1 MIYNQDIMEW
11 CKSYKGEKFHA
22 ILCDPPYEL
31 GFLGKEWDKSGI
43 AFNPETWKALKEHL
57 HDGGFGMAFA
67 SSRGWHRMAVAIED
81 AGFIIHPTIFGWAFG
96 CLSEDTEILTKE
108 GWKYHRDI
116 LTGNMVACYY
126 VNNEEI
132 NFYPIQEVFKYN
144 YNDTAYHIQSDKT
157 DQIVSR
163 NHRVIIERG
172 GKKIF
177 KLAEALE
184 RQENI
189 PVLENVSFLQ
199 EATNGQE
206 CGRIPQKKPLFT
218 KVCGRNISAKEIRT
232 KDRQKERYN
241 KLLTET
247 QTTWERNKLPSL
259 WQKIL
264 QTTDC
269 VEKNQTTSLFSK
281 MQWLFQGAGLEK
293 TCTQGKR
300 ELETRKRKSSQ
311 RKNDWQNKSFLE
323 RWGNLFQKTWELLAN
338 KICQVSERVF
348 ENGTQRWVCYGTQAI
363 GSATTR
369 QTTYTNG
376 SGASYQSQPTRQ
388 QIGKSDVIFKQYS
401 TQKLRGNRHITTT
414 LATITP
420 VHYEGIVWCVKV
432 STGAFVARRNGKI
445 FVTGNSGFPKAT
457 RIDHQVEAL
466 IKLGKTNPQAMRQIR
481 MGNDYKPTG
490 QKDYKLG
497 RKFSNEIENDDHN
510 PELSDEAKR
519 WAGHRYGLQAIKPAL
534 EILIVFSKP
543 LTIEPKYYKLI
554 ETTILLETI
563 LCINLP
569 VQVAQKNIN
578 HLHQHLKVVVG
589 NFVLGNAERREWLK
603 NAMFVENLFGLNRA
617 NLTLHDF
624 VQGDA
629 PTLEELNNVAKI
641 TTSGQAE
648 CLLIKDIDIS
658 EKMESILENIV
669 LLWKNIWGESC
680 LYENI
685 STIEMETNLII
696 ELTTLNYL
704 LLKTIQENMHQ
715 KEHIGQML
723 NVRFVEEYLANVLTK
738 LHSQRIIT
746 ATENVIGKPA
756 KLGLDPR
763 LKAHIDCIIVF
774 QKPYKGKPIQNIMET
789 GAGALNIDGC
799 RLTPDNVNQPI
810 RKRKA
815 SSEFG
820 QNSNWNDHNNINTE
834 YDPNQGR
841 WPANFIIL
849 DDQAKEA
856 LDRQSGVLKSGDNC
870 IRTKSGEG
878 YHGNIGKAGDI
889 QISYGDSGGASR
901 FFFNVQNQIDEVD
914 PVYYCAKSSQTE
926 RNNGLDKIVLVDIIQ
941 MWKENNTIKEEKL
954 VRLLVAM
961 EQSQIKVIVGYGI
974 QNKSVIEW
982 SIELF
987 GNNLMERYRKD
998 FTSIILTGIPSITPL
1013 KIYNWLVFLLT
1024 KEYTGDVSLEKT
1036 NGGNLAENAE
1046 NLKELIITIN
1056 EKTASR
1062 LGVKSAVSETQLK
1075 INVKEGRS
1083 EHPTHKPLS
1092 LTKYLATL
1100 LLPPEGYHRR
1110 ILIPFAGVGSE
1121 MIGAMQAGWD
1131 EIIGVE
1137 LSEEYIPIAEARL
1150 KYWKNKKEHKVQKM
1164 GKDDQQLEMQM
1175 ELL

>member
-96 CLSEDTEILTKE
+96 
-108 GWKYHRDI
+108 
-116 LTGNMVACYY
+116 
-126 VNNEEI
+126 
-132 NFYPIQEVFKYN
+132 
-144 YNDTAYHIQSDKT
+144 
-157 DQIVSR
+157 
-163 NHRVIIERG
+163 
-172 GKKIF
+172 
-177 KLAEALE
+177 
-184 RQENI
+184 
-189 PVLENVSFLQ
+189 
-199 EATNGQE
+199 
-206 CGRIPQKKPLFT
+206 
-218 KVCGRNISAKEIRT
+218 
-232 KDRQKERYN
+232 
-241 KLLTET
+241 
-247 QTTWERNKLPSL
+247 
-259 WQKIL
+259 
-264 QTTDC
+264 
-269 VEKNQTTSLFSK
+269 
-281 MQWLFQGAGLEK
+281 
-293 TCTQGKR
+293 
-300 ELETRKRKSSQ
+300 
-311 RKNDWQNKSFLE
+311 
-323 RWGNLFQKTWELLAN
+323 
-338 KICQVSERVF
+338 
-348 ENGTQRWVCYGTQAI
+348 
-363 GSATTR
+363 
-369 QTTYTNG
+369 
-376 SGASYQSQPTRQ
+376 
-388 QIGKSDVIFKQYS
+388 
-401 TQKLRGNRHITTT
+401 
-414 LATITP
+414 
-420 VHYEGIVWCVKV
+420 
-432 STGAFVARRNGKI
+432 
-445 FVTGNSGFPKAT
+445 SGFPKAT

-534 EILIVFSKP
+534 EP
-543 LTIEPKYYKLI
+543 
-554 ETTILLETI
+554 
-563 LCINLP
+563 
-569 VQVAQKNIN
+569 
-578 HLHQHLKVVVG
+578 
-589 NFVLGNAERREWLK
+589 
-603 NAMFVENLFGLNRA
+603 
-617 NLTLHDF
+617 
-624 VQGDA
+624 
-629 PTLEELNNVAKI
+629 
-641 TTSGQAE
+641 
-648 CLLIKDIDIS
+648 
-658 EKMESILENIV
+658 
-669 LLWKNIWGESC
+669 
-680 LYENI
+680 
-685 STIEMETNLII
+685 
-696 ELTTLNYL
+696 
-704 LLKTIQENMHQ
+704 
-715 KEHIGQML
+715 
-723 NVRFVEEYLANVLTK
+723 
-738 LHSQRIIT
+738 
-746 ATENVIGKPA
+746 
-756 KLGLDPR
+756 
-763 LKAHIDCIIVF
+763 IIVF

-901 FFFNVQNQIDEVD
+901 FFFNVQNQIDEAD
-914 PVYYCAKSSQTE
+914 PVYYCAKASKSE
-926 RNNGLDKIVLVDIIQ
+926 RNAG
-941 MWKENNTIKEEKL
+941 
-954 VRLLVAM
+954 
-961 EQSQIKVIVGYGI
+961 
-974 QNKSVIEW
+974 
-982 SIELF
+982 
-987 GNNLMERYRKD
+987 
-998 FTSIILTGIPSITPL
+998 
-1013 KIYNWLVFLLT
+1013 
-1024 KEYTGDVSLEKT
+1024 
-1036 NGGNLAENAE
+1036 
-1046 NLKELIITIN
+1046 LKEMPDKEWHLN
-1056 EKTASR
+1056 HLEGGDR
-1062 LGVKSAVSETQLK
+1062 LGLQGSIKGVNK
-1075 INVKEGRS
+1075 NN
-1083 EHPTHKPLS
+1083 HPTIKPLS

-1131 EIIGVE
+1131 EIIGIE